1 MDWYDSLVK
10 GATVSLS
17 KLFDPNYLAV
27 RAATMQSPYSD
38 SRGMSLQEMFQTTR
52 PMLHNQ
58 FQQAPLLENG
68 WDTNRVLPPPRKLHK
83 YQGML

>member
-1 MDWYDSLVK
+1 MDWYDQLRQ
-10 GATVSLS
+10 GAAVSLS

-38 SRGMSLQEMFQTTR
+38 SRGMSLEDMFQTTR

-58 FQQAPLLENG
+58 FQQAPILENG
-68 WDTNRVLPPPRKLHK
+68 WDTNRVNPPPMRKIPYK
-83 YQGML
+83 GML

>member
-1 MDWYDSLVK
+1 MDWYDQLRQ
-10 GATVSLS
+10 GAAVSLS

-38 SRGMSLQEMFQTTR
+38 SRGMSLEDMFQTTR

-58 FQQAPLLENG
+58 FQQAPILENG
-68 WDTNRVLPPPRKLHK
+68 WDTNRANPPPWKRTNKV
-83 YQGML
+83 GML